1 MSLINRMLQDLDRR
15 QALDTASAGVVRAS
29 PVKSATRE
37 WFWRVLVVLLTAA
50 LAWMGWVAVQLLPR
64 KPLATDLAYLAA
76 SEARSRP
83 PEKPSPPP
91 AAQVPA
97 PAPVVPAAPAAP
109 AESAPAASAA
119 VPAPVSAAV
128 PAPAPAS
135 SESLRLATELQ
146 TPVTERPAPPA
157 EPAKP
162 TEPVAA
168 TPAVATP
175 AAPAK
180 PKVAAAAPKPAAKG
194 TVDKRDRARSASDT
208 AEGYFRRAALL
219 LTHGR
224 VSEAEEQLR
233 AALQADP
240 RHAAARQAYVSL
252 LLDQQRVATA
262 RRVLQETL
270 AVDPAQ
276 ATFAMALA
284 RIHASERDYGGALA
298 VLDRASVVGDG
309 ADFQA
314 FRGAMLQRLGRHE
327 EAVAAYQG
335 ALRDGAAPATA
346 WVGFAI
352 SLEAL
357 GRRSDAAQ
365 AYRRALSVGPIAAEA
380 REYAESRARAL
391 E

>member
-15 QALDTASAGVVRAS
+15 QALDPANAGVVRAS
-29 PVKSATRE
+29 TAKPAKRE
-37 WFWRVLVVLLTAA
+37 WFWRVLVVVLTAA

-64 KPLATDLAYLAA
+64 KPLATDLAYIAA
-76 SEARSRP
+76 SEARSRQ
-83 PEKPSPPP
+83 PEKPAPP
-91 AAQVPA
+91 AVAQA
-97 PAPVVPAAPAAP
+97 PAPVPTVPAVSPVPAAPAENAP
-109 AESAPAASAA
+109 VVAA
-119 VPAPVSAAV
+119 VPPVA
-128 PAPAPAS
+128 AS

-146 TPVTERPAPPA
+146 TPVAERPAPPA

-162 TEPVAA
+162 VATAPDVPAAA
-168 TPAVATP
+168 T
-175 AAPAK
+175 AAPAAK
-180 PKVAAAAPKPAAKG
+180 PKAIAAAPAAKPAAKG
-194 TVDKRDRARSASDT
+194 TVDKRDRARTASDT
-208 AEGYFRRAALL
+208 AETYFRRAALL

-262 RRVLQETL
+262 RRVLQESL
-270 AVDPAQ
+270 ALDPAQ

-298 VLDRASVVGDG
+298 VLDRASAVGEG

-314 FRGAMLQRLGRHE
+314 FRGAMLQRLGRHD
-327 EAVAAYQG
+327 EAVEAYQN
-335 ALRDGAAPATA
+335 ALRGGAAPATA

-357 GRRSDAAQ
+357 GRRSEAAQ
-365 AYRRALSVGPIAAEA
+365 AYRRALSVGPIATEA

>member
-83 PEKPSPPP
+83 PEKPAAPPP
-91 AAQVPA
+91 AAQAPA
-97 PAPVVPAAPAAP
+97 PAPAAPAAP
-109 AESAPAASAA
+109 AESTP
-119 VPAPVSAAV
+119 VVSAAV

-135 SESLRLATELQ
+135 SETLRLATELH
-146 TPVTERPAPPA
+146 TPVAERPAPPA

-162 TEPVAA
+162 AEPVAA
-168 TPAVATP
+168 TPAAAAS

-262 RRVLQETL
+262 RRVLQDTL
-270 AVDPAQ
+270 TVDPAQ

-298 VLDRASVVGDG
+298 VLDRASAVGDG

-327 EAVAAYQG
+327 EAVAAYQS

>member
-29 PVKSATRE
+29 PAKSATRE

-83 PEKPSPPP
+83 PGKPAAPPP
-91 AAQVPA
+91 AAQAPPPA
-97 PAPVVPAAPAAP
+97 LVVPAAPAAP
-109 AESAPAASAA
+109 AESTP
-119 VPAPVSAAV
+119 VVSAAV

-135 SESLRLATELQ
+135 SETLRLATELQ
-146 TPVTERPAPPA
+146 TPVAERPAPPA

-162 TEPVAA
+162 AEPVAA
-168 TPAVATP
+168 TPAAAAP

-208 AEGYFRRAALL
+208 AEAYFRRAALL

-298 VLDRASVVGDG
+298 VLDRASAVGDG

-327 EAVAAYQG
+327 EAVAAYQS

>member
-15 QALDTASAGVVRAS
+15 QALDTGNAGVVRAS
-29 PVKSATRE
+29 KARPAKRE
-37 WFWRVLVVLLTAA
+37 WFWRALVVLLSAA

-83 PEKPSPPP
+83 PEKPAPPP
-91 AAQVPA
+91 VAQA
-97 PAPVVPAAPAAP
+97 PAPVPAAPAAP
-109 AESAPAASAA
+109 APPAE
-119 VPAPVSAAV
+119 PPVA
-128 PAPAPAS
+128 AS

-146 TPVTERPAPPA
+146 TPVTERPAPPPAEPTKPA

-162 TEPVAA
+162 VAA
-168 TPAVATP
+168 AP

-180 PKVAAAAPKPAAKG
+180 PAVAAVAPKPAAKG

-208 AEGYFRRAALL
+208 AEAHFRRAALL

-298 VLDRASVVGDG
+298 ILDRASAVGEG

-314 FRGAMLQRLGRHE
+314 FRGAMLQRLGRHD
-327 EAVAAYQG
+327 EAVEAYQN
-335 ALRDGAAPATA
+335 ALRGGAAPATA

-357 GRRSDAAQ
+357 GRRGEAAQ

>member
-29 PVKSATRE
+29 PGKSATRE

-83 PEKPSPPP
+83 PEKPAPPP

-97 PAPVVPAAPAAP
+97 AAPVVPAAAAAP
-109 AESAPAASAA
+109 AESAP
-119 VPAPVSAAV
+119 VVSAAV

-146 TPVTERPAPPA
+146 TPVTERPTPPA
-157 EPAKP
+157 EPARP
-162 TEPVAA
+162 PEPVAA
-168 TPAVATP
+168 TPP
-175 AAPAK
+175 APAK
-180 PKVAAAAPKPAAKG
+180 PKVAAAAPRPAAKG

-208 AEGYFRRAALL
+208 AEAYFRRAALL

-262 RRVLQETL
+262 RRVLQDTL

-298 VLDRASVVGDG
+298 VLDRASAVGEG

>member
-29 PVKSATRE
+29 PGKSATRE

-83 PEKPSPPP
+83 PEKPAPPP
-91 AAQVPA
+91 AAQVSA

-109 AESAPAASAA
+109 AESAPVVSAA
-119 VPAPVSAAV
+119 APAPVSAAV

-135 SESLRLATELQ
+135 SETLRLATELQ

-157 EPAKP
+157 ETAKP
-162 TEPVAA
+162 AEPVAA
-168 TPAVATP
+168 TPAAATP

-180 PKVAAAAPKPAAKG
+180 PKLAAAAPKPAAKG

-208 AEGYFRRAALL
+208 AETYFRRAALL

-298 VLDRASVVGDG
+298 VLDRASAVGDG

-327 EAVAAYQG
+327 EAVAAYQS